1 MSPDILPCLDVEDF
15 INGNLLMDVIQS
27 FPVATSS
34 PVDDQI
40 TNVSMENK
48 TGFDCYASDRLLQQS
63 PLPGS
68 DNYFN
73 MSQPFS
79 RWGSEASY
87 ATSSRENLAFGMVA
101 QGSSVPPHFERFSNS
116 TQNAA
121 ERLVMESS
129 ADELRKLVQK
139 PTSVCTFDESSRVT
153 DDFVESLMADS
164 LGDDL
169 SCAVGLIPSPSNMN
183 KQFMFNSGSGG
194 DPSVSTESS
203 ITNAFNSHQKEKCSK
218 TPFIHNLSND
228 FECKKPEKWDNNLR
242 SATSSHNWDYGTSSS
257 GCTSEHSVGSKRPS
271 NTLFSNLGLD
281 QLLYGTARSSCSFD
295 RPGLNNQSLSTSKT
309 RRFESFSP
317 SSNMMKPSDLYS
329 LDGLQTSIETVTKF
343 NSGSW
348 IGDSRSINAG
358 NPDLQAK
365 GHGKPSKAIKK
376 KGKPGSRPIPKD
388 RLQTYARLA
397 ELRELIPNG
406 EKMSIDRLLHRTI
419 KQLHFLQ
426 SVTKHAKRLGKT
438 EALKDRKDQNHSN
451 NVANGVTWACEIEN
465 ETMICPLIVEDLS
478 TPGQMLIEILC
489 QEQGFFLEIVDIIR
503 GFGLNILT
511 GFMEVHEAKICAHY
525 IVEAEANRFVSRH
538 EIFSSLVQLLQ
549 LTGPSEFS
557 PNDEHG
563 NVSLLNNSPQPAS
576 LPDR

>member
-1 MSPDILPCLDVEDF
+1 MKQHFKEMEQETILPGTSSSSFLNSEFCDPAWSFGSEISNISSFMSPDILPCLDVEDL

-27 FPVATSS
+27 FDSFPVATSS
-34 PVDDQI
+34 PVDDLI
-40 TNVSMENK
+40 MNVSMGNK
-48 TGFDCYASDRLLQQS
+48 TGFDCYPSDHLLQQQS
-63 PLPGS
+63 PLGS
-68 DNYFN
+68 DNFFN
-73 MSQPFS
+73 MSQPS
-79 RWGSEASY
+79 GRWSSEASY
-87 ATSSRENLAFGMVA
+87 ETSSRENLASGMIA
-101 QGSSVPPHFERFSNS
+101 QGSSFAPHFEHFTYS
-116 TQNAA
+116 TQTAA
-121 ERLVMESS
+121 ERLVME
-129 ADELRKLVQK
+129 
-139 PTSVCTFDESSRVT
+139 
-153 DDFVESLMADS
+153 
-164 LGDDL
+164 
-169 SCAVGLIPSPSNMN
+169 
-183 KQFMFNSGSGG
+183 QFMFNSGG

-203 ITNAFNSHQKEKCSK
+203 ITNAFNSHQNEKCSK
-218 TPFIHNLSND
+218 TPFVNNLSND
-228 FECKKPEKWDNNLR
+228 FECKMPEKWDNNLR
-242 SATSSHNWDYGTSSS
+242 SITSSQNWDYGTSSS
-257 GCTSEHSVGSKRPS
+257 GCTSEHSVRSKRPS

-295 RPGLNNQSLSTSKT
+295 RPGLNNQSSSTSKR

-317 SSNMMKPSDLYS
+317 SSNTMKPSDLYS
-329 LDGLQTSIETVTKF
+329 LDGLQTSIETATKF
-343 NSGSW
+343 NTGSW
-348 IGDSRSINAG
+348 VGDSCSINVG

-365 GHGKPSKAIKK
+365 GHEKPSKAIKK

-426 SVTKHAKRLGKT
+426 SVTKHAKRLVKT
-438 EALKDRKDQNHSN
+438 EELKDRKDQ
-451 NVANGVTWACEIEN
+451 NGVTWACEIEN

-538 EIFSSLVQLLQ
+538 EIFSSLVQILQ

-557 PNDEHG
+557 PNDQHG

-576 LPDR
+576 LPDRTPCMT